1 MFESIGRSIELVK
14 TSWNI
19 LMENKKLLVFPVL
32 SGLVMMVVIL
42 TFAIP
47 LIFARIFTGL
57 TNSVS
62 VSFLVVL
69 FSFYVASYAV
79 VIFFNTAL
87 ITCVNAHLNDKDMSV
102 SEGLANA
109 SRHLPSILIWAIIS
123 ATVGIILHIIERR
136 AGILGRIAT
145 SFIGIAWS
153 LATFFVVPIL
163 ILENKGVVDS
173 VKESVSLMKKTW
185 GESIVGSGSIMLVF
199 VAFGVVAFVGVL
211 ATLAF
216 GNMIVFGSA
225 VVLFLILVVI
235 LAVIAAAMQAF
246 LLRLSIPM
254 QGPGRSLQHSAG
266 ILSSR
271 HLPQNLPG
279 REISE
284 NPHTFH
290 PWQIHTLFLLPTI
303 FRPGPD

>member
-235 LAVIAAAMQAF
+235 LAVIAAAMQGIFVTALYSYARTGAIPPAF
-246 LLRLSIPM
+246 SRDLIQQAFAPKPA
-254 QGPGRSLQHSAG
+254 GPGN
-266 ILSSR
+266 I
-271 HLPQNLPG
+271 
-279 REISE
+279 
-284 NPHTFH
+284 
-290 PWQIHTLFLLPTI
+290 
-303 FRPGPD
+303 